1 MYTTNIMKDI
11 LQDIVKHTH
20 GLGFLDLVKITGDSK
35 ETAIDSMAEDRSV
48 ILQGTFKNVQ
58 SEMNGQFGMPQLGKL
73 DIHLKCPEYK
83 DKAKISVLKG
93 TRNGAEVPTGIHFE
107 NEKGDFKNDYRFMNA
122 EIINEKLK
130 TVKFKGVKWDVEIE
144 PSVASVQRF
153 NFQSVA
159 NTEHNSFVVRTEE
172 GNLIFT
178 FGDQASHGG
187 EFVFA
192 SDVKGNLNKGWSWPV
207 AQVLQILKLSD
218 SAKVMLHFSNEG
230 AMQVTVDSGLGKYQ
244 YIIPAQAQ

>member
-1 MYTTNIMKDI
+1 MIDI
-11 LQDIVKHTH
+11 LKDIVKHTH
-20 GLGFLDLVKITGDSK
+20 GLGFLDLVKITGTSDS
-35 ETAIDSMAEDRSV
+35 TAIDSMAEDRSV
-48 ILQGTFKNVQ
+48 ILQGSFHKAQ
-58 SEMNGQFGMPQLGKL
+58 SGMIGTFGMPQLNKL

-83 DKAKISVLKG
+83 DKANISVITG
-93 TRNGAEVPTGIHFE
+93 TRNGAETPTGIHFE

-130 TVKFKGVKWDVEIE
+130 AVKFKGVKWDVEIE
-144 PSVASVQRF
+144 PTVSSVQRF

-159 NTEHNSFVVRTEE
+159 NTEHNSFVVRTQD

-178 FGDQASHGG
+178 FGDQSSHGG

-192 SDVKGNLNKGWSWPV
+192 TDVKGTLNKGWSWPV

-218 SAKVMLHFSNEG
+218 SAKVTLHFSNEG
-230 AMQVTVDSGLGKYQ
+230 AMQVSVDSGLGKYQ

>member
-1 MYTTNIMKDI
+1 MIDI
-11 LQDIVKHTH
+11 LKDIVKHTH
-20 GLGFLDLVKITGDSK
+20 GLGFLDLVKITGDSN

-48 ILQGTFKNVQ
+48 ILQGSFHKPQT
-58 SEMNGQFGMPQLGKL
+58 EMSGTFGMPQLGKL

-83 DKAKISVLKG
+83 DKAKISVLSG
-93 TRNGAEVPTGIHFE
+93 NRNGAEVPTGIHFE

-144 PSVASVQRF
+144 PTVASVQRF
-153 NFQSVA
+153 NFQSIA
-159 NTEHNSFVVRTEE
+159 NTEHNSFVVRTED

-192 SDVKGNLNKGWSWPV
+192 SGVNGSLNKGWSWPV

-230 AMQVTVDSGLGKYQ
+230 AMMITVDSGLGKYQ

>member
-1 MYTTNIMKDI
+1 MIDI
-11 LQDIVKHTH
+11 LKDIVKHTH
-20 GLGFLDLVKITGDSK
+20 GLGFLDLVKITGDDK
-35 ETAIDSMAEDRSV
+35 ETVIDSMAEDRSV
-48 ILQGTFKNVQ
+48 ILQGSFHKPQ
-58 SEMNGQFGMPQLGKL
+58 AEMNGTFGMPQMGKL

-83 DKAKISVLKG
+83 EKANITVLSG
-93 TRNGAEVPTGIHFE
+93 ERNGATVPTGIHFE

-153 NFQSVA
+153 NFQSIA
-159 NTEHNSFVVRTEE
+159 NTEHNSFVVRTED
-172 GNLIFT
+172 GNLIFS
-178 FGDQASHGG
+178 FGDAASHGG

-192 SDVKGNLNKGWSWPV
+192 NGVDGTLNKGWSWPV
-207 AQVLQILKLSD
+207 GQVLQILKLSD
-218 SAKVMLHFSNEG
+218 SAKVTLHFSNEG
-230 AMQVTVDSGLGKYQ
+230 AMMVSVDSGLGKYQ

>member
-1 MYTTNIMKDI
+1 MIDI
-11 LQDIVKHTH
+11 LKDIVKHTH
-20 GLGFLDLVKITGDSK
+20 GLGFLDLVKITGTSDS
-35 ETAIDSMAEDRSV
+35 TAIDSMAEDRSV
-48 ILQGTFKNVQ
+48 ILQGSFHKPQT
-58 SEMNGQFGMPQLGKL
+58 EMSGTFGMPQLGKL

-83 DKAKISVLKG
+83 DKANITVLSG
-93 TRNGAEVPTGIHFE
+93 ERAGATVPTGIHFE

-153 NFQSVA
+153 NFQATA
-159 NTEHNSFVVRTEE
+159 NTEHNSFVVRTED

-187 EFVFA
+187 EFTFA
-192 SDVKGNLNKGWSWPV
+192 TDVKGSLNKGWRWPV
-207 AQVLQILKLSD
+207 GQVLQILKLSD
-218 SAKVMLHFSNEG
+218 SAKVTLHFSNEG
-230 AMQVTVDSGLGKYQ
+230 AMQVSVDSGLGKYQ

>member
-1 MYTTNIMKDI
+1 MKDI

-20 GLGFLDLVKITGDSK
+20 GLGFLDLVKISGDGS

-48 ILQGTFKNVQ
+48 ILQGSFHKPQ
-58 SEMNGQFGMPQLGKL
+58 SEMDGTFGMPQLGKL

-83 DKAKISVLKG
+83 EKAKITVLKG

-144 PSVASVQRF
+144 PTVASVQRF
-153 NFQSVA
+153 NFQSIA
-159 NTEHNSFVVRTEE
+159 NTEHNAFVVRTNDN
-172 GNLIFT
+172 NLVFS

-192 SDVKGNLNKGWSWPV
+192 NGVKGTLNKGWSWPV

-230 AMQVTVDSGLGKYQ
+230 AMMISVDSGLGKYQ

>member
-1 MYTTNIMKDI
+1 MIDI
-11 LQDIVKHTH
+11 LKDIVKHTH
-20 GLGFLDLVKITGDSK
+20 GLGFLDLVKITGTSDS
-35 ETAIDSMAEDRSV
+35 TAIDSMAEDRSV
-48 ILQGTFKNVQ
+48 ILQGSFHKAQ
-58 SEMNGQFGMPQLGKL
+58 SGMIGTFGMPQLNKL

-83 DKAKISVLKG
+83 DKANISVITG
-93 TRNGAEVPTGIHFE
+93 TRNGAETPTGIHFE

-144 PSVASVQRF
+144 PTVASVQRF

-159 NTEHNSFVVRTEE
+159 NTEHNSFVVRTED

-192 SDVKGNLNKGWSWPV
+192 GDVKGTLNKGWSWPV

-230 AMQVTVDSGLGKYQ
+230 AMMISVDSGLGKYQ

>member
-1 MYTTNIMKDI
+1 MIDI
-11 LQDIVKHTH
+11 LRDIVKHTH
-20 GLGFLDLVKITGDSK
+20 GLGFLDLVKIAGTSD
-35 ETAIDSMAEDRSV
+35 ETTIDSMAEDRSV
-48 ILQGTFKNVQ
+48 ILQGSFHKPQ
-58 SEMNGQFGMPQLGKL
+58 SEMVGTFGRPQLNKL

-83 DKAKISVLKG
+83 DKAKITVLTG
-93 TRNGAEVPTGIHFE
+93 ERNGAKVPTGIHFE

-153 NFQSVA
+153 NFQSIA
-159 NTEHNSFVVRTEE
+159 NTEHNSFVVRTED
-172 GNLIFT
+172 GNLIFS
-178 FGDQASHGG
+178 FGDAASHGG

-192 SDVKGNLNKGWSWPV
+192 NGVDGTLNKGWSWPV
-207 AQVLQILKLSD
+207 GQVLQILKLSD
-218 SAKVMLHFSNEG
+218 SAKVTLHFSNEG
-230 AMQVTVDSGLGKYQ
+230 AMMVSVDSGLGKYQ

>member
-1 MYTTNIMKDI
+1 MIDI
-11 LQDIVKHTH
+11 LKDIVKHTH
-20 GLGFLDLVKITGDSK
+20 GLGFLDLVKISGDGS
-35 ETAIDSMAEDRSV
+35 ETTIDSMAEDRSV
-48 ILQGTFKNVQ
+48 ILQGSFHKPQADMSGT
-58 SEMNGQFGMPQLGKL
+58 FGMPQLGKL

-83 DKAKISVLKG
+83 EKAKITVLKG
-93 TRNGAEVPTGIHFE
+93 TRSGAEVPTGIHFE

-144 PSVASVQRF
+144 PTVASVQRF
-153 NFQSVA
+153 NFQSIA
-159 NTEHNSFVVRTEE
+159 NTEHNSFVVRTEN

-192 SDVKGNLNKGWSWPV
+192 NGMTGTLNKGWSWPV

-230 AMQVTVDSGLGKYQ
+230 AMMVTVDSGLGKYQ

>member
-1 MYTTNIMKDI
+1 MIDI
-11 LQDIVKHTH
+11 LKDIVKHTH
-20 GLGFLDLVKITGDSK
+20 GLGFLDLVKITGTSDA
-35 ETAIDSMAEDRSV
+35 TAIDSMAEDRSV
-48 ILQGTFKNVQ
+48 ILQGSFHKPQ
-58 SEMNGQFGMPQLGKL
+58 SGMIGTFGMPQLNKL

-83 DKAKISVLKG
+83 EKANISVITG
-93 TRNGAEVPTGIHFE
+93 TRNGAETPTGIHFE

-159 NTEHNSFVVRTEE
+159 NTEHNSFVVRTED
-172 GNLIFT
+172 GDLIFT
-178 FGDQASHGG
+178 FGDQSSHGG

-192 SDVKGNLNKGWSWPV
+192 KDVKGTLNKGWSWPV

-218 SAKVMLHFSNEG
+218 SAKVTLHFSNEG

>member
-1 MYTTNIMKDI
+1 MIDI
-11 LQDIVKHTH
+11 LKDIVKHTH
-20 GLGFLDLVKITGDSK
+20 GLGFLDLVKITGTSDS
-35 ETAIDSMAEDRSV
+35 TAIDSMAEDRSV
-48 ILQGTFKNVQ
+48 ILQGSFHKPQTG
-58 SEMNGQFGMPQLGKL
+58 MIGTFGMPQLNKL

-83 DKAKISVLKG
+83 DKANISVITG
-93 TRNGAEVPTGIHFE
+93 TRNGAETPTGIHFE

-130 TVKFKGVKWDVEIE
+130 TVKFKGVMWDVEIE
-144 PSVASVQRF
+144 PTVASVQRF

-178 FGDQASHGG
+178 FGDQSSHGG

-192 SDVKGNLNKGWSWPV
+192 TDVKGTLNKGWSWPV

-218 SAKVMLHFSNEG
+218 SAKVTLHFSNEG
-230 AMQVTVDSGLGKYQ
+230 AMMVTVDSGLGKYQ

>member
-1 MYTTNIMKDI
+1 MIDI
-11 LQDIVKHTH
+11 LRDIVKHTH
-20 GLGFLDLVKITGDSK
+20 GLGFLDLVKITGTSD
-35 ETAIDSMAEDRSV
+35 ETTIDSMAEDRSV
-48 ILQGTFKNVQ
+48 ILQGSFHKPQT
-58 SEMNGQFGMPQLGKL
+58 EMDGTFGMPQLGKL

-93 TRNGAEVPTGIHFE
+93 TRNGVDTPTGIHFE

-144 PSVASVQRF
+144 PTVASVQRF
-153 NFQSVA
+153 NFQSIA
-159 NTEHNSFVVRTEE
+159 NTEHNSFVVRTQDN
-172 GNLIFT
+172 NLIFT

-192 SDVKGNLNKGWSWPV
+192 GDVKGTLDKGWSWPV

-230 AMQVTVDSGLGKYQ
+230 AMMVSVDSGLGKYQ

>member
-1 MYTTNIMKDI
+1 MCIRDS
-11 LQDIVKHTH
+11 TH
-20 GLGFLDLVKITGDSK
+20 GLGFLDLVKITGTSN
-35 ETAIDSMAEDRSV
+35 ETTIDSMAEDRSV
-48 ILQGTFKNVQ
+48 ILQGSFHKPQT
-58 SEMNGQFGMPQLGKL
+58 EMDGTFGMPQLGKL

-83 DKAKISVLKG
+83 EKAKITVLKG
-93 TRNGAEVPTGIHFE
+93 TRNSTEVPTGIHFE

-144 PSVASVQRF
+144 PTVASVQRF
-153 NFQSVA
+153 NFQSIA
-159 NTEHNSFVVRTEE
+159 NTEHNSFVVRTE
-172 GNLIFT
+172 NNDLVFT

-187 EFVFA
+187 EFIFA
-192 SDVKGNLNKGWSWPV
+192 GDVKGTLNKGWSWPV

-230 AMQVTVDSGLGKYQ
+230 AMMVTVDSGLGKYQ

>member
-1 MYTTNIMKDI
+1 MKDI

-20 GLGFLDLVKITGDSK
+20 GLGFLDLVKITGDSNQ
-35 ETAIDSMAEDRSV
+35 TAIDSMAEDRSV
-48 ILQGTFKNVQ
+48 ILQGTFNKPYAEIV
-58 SEMNGQFGMPQLGKL
+58 GTFGMPQLSKL

-83 DKAKISVLKG
+83 DKAKITVMKG
-93 TRNGAEVPTGIHFE
+93 TRNNVEVPTGIHFE
-107 NEKGDFKNDYRFMNA
+107 NEKKDFKNDYRFMNA

-144 PSVASVQRF
+144 PTVASVQRF

-159 NTEHNSFVVRTEE
+159 NVEHNSFVVRTENN
-172 GNLIFT
+172 NLIFS

-192 SDVKGNLNKGWSWPV
+192 KDVKGTLNKGWSWPV
-207 AQVLQILKLSD
+207 AQVLQILRLSD
-218 SAKVMLHFSNEG
+218 SAKVILHFSNEG
-230 AMQVTVDSGLGKYQ
+230 AMMVTVDSGLGKYQ

>member
-1 MYTTNIMKDI
+1 MIDI
-11 LQDIVKHTH
+11 LRDIVKHTH
-20 GLGFLDLVKITGDSK
+20 GLGFLDLVKITGTSN
-35 ETAIDSMAEDRSV
+35 ETTIDSMAEDRSV
-48 ILQGTFKNVQ
+48 ILQGSFHKPQT
-58 SEMNGQFGMPQLGKL
+58 EMDGTFGMPQLGKL

-83 DKAKISVLKG
+83 EKAKISVLKG
-93 TRNGAEVPTGIHFE
+93 TRNSAEVPTGIHFE

-144 PSVASVQRF
+144 PTVASVQRF
-153 NFQSVA
+153 NFQSIA
-159 NTEHNSFVVRTEE
+159 NTEHNSFVVRTENN
-172 GNLIFT
+172 NLVFT

-192 SDVKGNLNKGWSWPV
+192 SDVKGTLNKGWSWPV

-230 AMQVTVDSGLGKYQ
+230 AMMISVDSGLGKYQ

>member
-1 MYTTNIMKDI
+1 MIDV
-11 LQDIVKHTH
+11 LRDIVKHTY
-20 GLGFLDLVKITGDSK
+20 GLGFLELVKITGTDT

-48 ILQGTFKNVQ
+48 ILQGTFKQ
-58 SEMNGQFGMPQLGKL
+58 AQTGLTGTFGMPQLNKL

-83 DKAKISVLKG
+83 DKAQITVIKG
-93 TRNGAEVPTGIHFE
+93 TRNNVDIPVGIHFQ
-107 NEKGDFKNDYRFMNA
+107 NEKGDFKNDYRFMSP

-130 TVKFKGVKWDVEIE
+130 TIKFKGVKWDVEIE
-144 PSVASVQRF
+144 PTVAGVQRF

-159 NTEHNSFVVRTEE
+159 NTEHNTFVVRTED

-187 EFVFA
+187 EFTFA
-192 SDVKGNLNKGWSWPV
+192 TGVKGTLNKGWSWPV

-218 SAKVMLHFSNEG
+218 SAKVTLHFSNEG
-230 AMQVTVDSGLGKYQ
+230 AMQVTVDSGVGVYR

>member
-1 MYTTNIMKDI
+1 MIDI
-11 LQDIVKHTH
+11 LKDIVKHTH
-20 GLGFLDLVKITGDSK
+20 GLGFLDLVKITGTSE
-35 ETAIDSMAEDRSV
+35 ETAVDSMAEDRSV
-48 ILQGTFKNVQ
+48 ILQGSFHKPQ
-58 SEMNGQFGMPQLGKL
+58 SEMTGTFGMPQLNKL

-83 DKAKISVLKG
+83 ENAKITVLTG
-93 TRNGAEVPTGIHFE
+93 TRNGAETPTGIHFE

-144 PSVASVQRF
+144 PTVASVQRF

-159 NTEHNSFVVRTEE
+159 NTEHNSFVVRTEN

-178 FGDQASHGG
+178 FGDQSSHGG

-192 SDVKGNLNKGWSWPV
+192 EGVKGTLNKGWSWPV
-207 AQVLQILKLSD
+207 AQVLQILRLSD
-218 SAKVMLHFSNEG
+218 SAKVTLHFSNEG
-230 AMQVTVDSGLGKYQ
+230 AMMVTVDSGLGKYQ

>member
-1 MYTTNIMKDI
+1 MIDI
-11 LQDIVKHTH
+11 LKDIVKHTH
-20 GLGFLDLVKITGDSK
+20 GLGFLDLVKISGSTE

-48 ILQGTFKNVQ
+48 ILQGSFHKPQT
-58 SEMNGQFGMPQLGKL
+58 EMSGTFGMPQLGKL

-83 DKAKISVLKG
+83 DKANITVLSG
-93 TRNGAEVPTGIHFE
+93 ERAGATVPTGIHFE

-144 PSVASVQRF
+144 PLVASVQRF
-153 NFQSVA
+153 NFQATA
-159 NTEHNSFVVRTEE
+159 NTEHNSFVVRTED

-187 EFVFA
+187 EFTFA
-192 SDVKGNLNKGWSWPV
+192 TDVKGTLNKGWSGPV
-207 AQVLQILKLSD
+207 GQVLQILKLSD
-218 SAKVMLHFSNEG
+218 
-230 AMQVTVDSGLGKYQ
+230 
-244 YIIPAQAQ
+244 